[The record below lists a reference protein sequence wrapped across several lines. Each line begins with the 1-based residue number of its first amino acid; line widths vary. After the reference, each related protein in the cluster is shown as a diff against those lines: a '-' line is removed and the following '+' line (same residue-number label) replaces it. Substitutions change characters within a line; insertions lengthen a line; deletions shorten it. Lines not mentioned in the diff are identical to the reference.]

1 MDIGKTMPAAKIAR
15 LMGQQAIYK
24 GKKKLDDLRTE
35 NPDAYQKGMVRA
47 SHEREGAAEEAKDHR
62 RDALREAL
70 GISNLKSTEK
80 NLDMPLEDRRNA
92 AGDTYKKGG
101 KVSASSRGDGIAQRG
116 KTKGRLL

>member
-1 MDIGKTMPAAKIAR
+1 MDIGKTMPAVEIAR

-24 GKKKLDDLRTE
+24 GKKKLDDLRAE

-47 SHEREGAAEEAKDHR
+47 SHEREGAAEAAKDYR

-70 GISNLKSTEK
+70 GISNLKSNEK
-80 NLDMPLEDRRNA
+80 NLGAPLEDRRNA